1 MNERVGMFMCMLTV
15 RGIRVDSPLPSHPFQ
30 KNEIFVYH

>member
-15 RGIRVDSPLPSHPFQ
+15 RGIRVDSPPPLPLPSFF
-30 KNEIFVYH
+30 KK